1 MCEILKKIATK
12 EELKDLL
19 VKGSDLSFEHEFENG
34 ERRRAAALGRLRRK
48 MVSENEIERDGA
60 RI

>member
-1 MCEILKKIATK
+1 M
-12 EELKDLL
+12 
-19 VKGSDLSFEHEFENG
+19 KGSDLSFEHEFENG

-48 MVSENEIERDGA
+48 MVSENETERDGA